1 MEKLFSSPIK
11 TGMPK
16 AVCGLRFLYL
26 FTREYEMLKT
36 LFDCARY
43 PAFKICDRYDID
55 GEWHHKQGI
64 DPCIVVGYTDTGMV
78 FKSEGVVDA

>member
-1 MEKLFSSPIK
+1 MQ
-11 TGMPK
+11 
-16 AVCGLRFLYL
+16 
-26 FTREYEMLKT
+26 KT
-36 LFDCARY
+36 LFDCTRC

-55 GEWHHKQGI
+55 GEWHHKQGV